1 MNHCGE
7 MARQH
12 WQRYRPVEYQAMTDP
27 DAFFTDLGEQI
38 SAWITEL
45 TPDFEGTPPPGET
58 FPDKIGRLNFA
69 RLTAEEQV
77 LREMLPQSEAENQE
91 QPEEQADQGEPIET
105 E

>member
-1 MNHCGE
+1 MNHYGE

-12 WQRYRPVEYQAMTDP
+12 WEQYRPNEYQAMVDK
-27 DAFFTDLGEQI
+27 DQFFTDLGEQI

-58 FPDKIGRLNFA
+58 FTDKIGRLNFA
-69 RLTAEEQV
+69 RLTAQEQV
-77 LREMLPQSEAENQE
+77 LREMLPQSEAEDQE
-91 QPEEQADQGEPIET
+91 QPAEQAEPVET